1 MKTVTFLGIL
11 LVSLSLTACQGV
23 QLPLIFDN
31 LNAIRQAQ
39 IEDETLDDARAEPT
53 YGVGEAA
60 PNFNLSSLAGEEIAL
75 DNFQGQ
81 SIALNFWA
89 TWCGPC
95 REEMPIL
102 ERLYET
108 YQADGFVVLGVS
120 VDDGGAAEAVSEFV
134 AEFDLTYPIMHDA
147 DHQLTDAE
155 SGYPVPGIPT
165 TFFINSDGLIE
176 DVVIGSP
183 DWNHM
188 EGNVLNLVDPE
199 AGQRRA
205 AALKV
210 MAAGAEFAQAGQLDE
225 AATQFEKALAL
236 DPTLELAEPEIE
248 ARQIS
253 AQYQLREG
261 EQLVSEGQVAE
272 ALAAYEA
279 AQATD
284 PMLEISAR
292 QWNSLCWY
300 GSLWNEAE
308 AVIKAC
314 DQAVAL
320 AGSAQKAAHQDSRGV
335 ARALLG
341 DYEGAAEDFRLF
353 VEWSKEN
360 GQYERYGSKREAWIV
375 ELEAGNNP
383 LDEETLTEL
392 RYE

>member
-11 LVSLSLTACQGV
+11 LLSLSLTACQGTE
-23 QLPLIFDN
+23 LPLIFEN
-31 LNAIRQAQ
+31 LQATRQAQ
-39 IEDETLDDARAEPT
+39 LDDETVDDAPADPT

-60 PNFNLSSLAGEEIAL
+60 PNFNISSLAGDEITL
-75 DNFQGQ
+75 DDFQGQ
-81 SIALNFWA
+81 SLVLNFWA

-102 ERLYET
+102 ERLYEA
-108 YQADGFVVLGVS
+108 YQGEDFAVLGVS
-120 VDDGGAAEAVSEFV
+120 VDDGDAAEAVSEFV
-134 AEFDLTYPIMHDA
+134 AEFNLTYPIMHDV

-155 SGYPVPGIPT
+155 TGYPVPGIPT

-176 DVVIGSP
+176 DVVIGSL

-188 EGNVLNLVDPE
+188 EGKVLNLVDPE
-199 AGQRRA
+199 AGQQRA
-205 AALKV
+205 AALDV
-210 MAAGAEFAQAGQLDE
+210 MAVGHDLAEEGQLTD
-225 AATQFEKALAL
+225 AATEFEAALAL
-236 DPTLELAEPEIE
+236 DPTLELAEPEVE
-248 ARQIS
+248 ARQIL
-253 AQYQLREG
+253 AQHQLREG
-261 EQLVSEGQVAE
+261 EQLVNEGQVTA

-284 PMLEISAR
+284 PSLEISAR
-292 QWNSLCWY
+292 QWNSLCWF

-308 AVIKAC
+308 AVIDAC

-320 AGSAQKAAHQDSRGV
+320 AGSAQKAAHQDSRGI

-341 DYEGAAEDFRLF
+341 DYEGAAEDFTVF
-353 VEWSKEN
+353 VDWSKEN
-360 GQYERYGSKREAWIV
+360 GQYESYGIKREAWVV

-383 LDEETLTEL
+383 LDEKTLTEL